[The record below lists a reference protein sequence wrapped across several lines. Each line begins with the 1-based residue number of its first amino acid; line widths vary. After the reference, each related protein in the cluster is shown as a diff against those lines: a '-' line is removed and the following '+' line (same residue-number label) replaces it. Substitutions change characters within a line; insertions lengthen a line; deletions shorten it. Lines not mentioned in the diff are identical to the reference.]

1 MLERAGSTGV
11 DPPRLVQPCQPDAER
26 MLCAMDRFVLPTIMR
41 MLEPCAIAA
50 IRASVVALGV
60 SQFDDHAAPD
70 GRDLCSIVPAN
81 ATTKR

>member
-26 MLCAMDRFVLPTIMR
+26 MLYVMERFVPLTIMR

-50 IRASVVALGV
+50 IRASVVPLGV
-60 SQFDDHAAPD
+60 SQFDDQAPPD
-70 GRDLCSIVPAN
+70 GRDLCSIVPSS